1 MSYPF
6 FSCTSPS
13 DDPFRACFGCENDK
27 TKRNS
32 KHPRFLNFIDRQ
44 SGEVFQ
50 ATSQNRRV
58 ICGKDP
64 LGNMRCRLRI
74 DRAMQL
80 RRVSYGRALQF
91 IQSEQYLGDKRNTY
105 RQNRLRQDT
114 RLNSTLE
121 YSPSNSILKCYGL
134 WKTQWWEHRQWWGQQ
149 GSNC

>member
-1 MSYPF
+1 MVKFRFLSNSLHRCLILF

-32 KHPRFLNFIDRQ
+32 NHPRFLNFIDRQ

-91 IQSEQYLGDKRNTY
+91 IQSEQYLGDDDVSLIR
-105 RQNRLRQDT
+105 
-114 RLNSTLE
+114 
-121 YSPSNSILKCYGL
+121 
-134 WKTQWWEHRQWWGQQ
+134 
-149 GSNC
+149 

>member
-1 MSYPF
+1 MVLINHY
-6 FSCTSPS
+6 FSCTLPN
-13 DDPFRACFGCENDK
+13 DDPFKACFGCENDM
-27 TKRNS
+27 TRRNI
-32 KHPRFLNFIDRQ
+32 KNPRFHRHIDRQ

-91 IQSEQYLGDKRNTY
+91 IQSEQYLGD
-105 RQNRLRQDT
+105 DDV
-114 RLNSTLE
+114 
-121 YSPSNSILKCYGL
+121 SII
-134 WKTQWWEHRQWWGQQ
+134 R
-149 GSNC
+149 

>member
-1 MSYPF
+1 MIGVYLYHCFIPIL
-6 FSCTSPS
+6 SCTMPD
-13 DDPFRACFGCENDK
+13 DDPFGACFGCEKDATRKKLN
-27 TKRNS
+27 
-32 KHPRFLNFIDRQ
+32 HPKFYTYIDRQ

-91 IQSEQYLGDKRNTY
+91 IQSEQYLGD
-105 RQNRLRQDT
+105 DDV
-114 RLNSTLE
+114 
-121 YSPSNSILKCYGL
+121 SII
-134 WKTQWWEHRQWWGQQ
+134 R
-149 GSNC
+149 

>member
-1 MSYPF
+1 MSNPEVSKSVVLVGLYFLRFCFFANSLHQYLTLF

-32 KHPRFLNFIDRQ
+32 NHPRFLNFIDRQ

-91 IQSEQYLGDKRNTY
+91 IQSEQYLGDDDVSLIR
-105 RQNRLRQDT
+105 
-114 RLNSTLE
+114 
-121 YSPSNSILKCYGL
+121 
-134 WKTQWWEHRQWWGQQ
+134 
-149 GSNC
+149 

>member
-13 DDPFRACFGCENDK
+13 DDPFRACFGCENVG
-27 TKRNS
+27 TKRDSN
-32 KHPRFLNFIDRQ
+32 HPQFHNFIDRQ

-50 ATSQNRRV
+50 VTSQNRRV

-91 IQSEQYLGDKRNTY
+91 IQSEQYLGD
-105 RQNRLRQDT
+105 DDV
-114 RLNSTLE
+114 
-121 YSPSNSILKCYGL
+121 SIL
-134 WKTQWWEHRQWWGQQ
+134 R
-149 GSNC
+149 

>member
-1 MSYPF
+1 MALTNSLQKSQCQYLVF
-6 FSCTSPS
+6 IFSCTSPT
-13 DDPFRACFGCENDK
+13 DDPFRACFGCENVE
-27 TKRNS
+27 TKRDSN
-32 KHPRFLNFIDRQ
+32 HPLFLNFIDRQ

-91 IQSEQYLGDKRNTY
+91 IQSEQYLGDDDVSLIR
-105 RQNRLRQDT
+105 
-114 RLNSTLE
+114 
-121 YSPSNSILKCYGL
+121 
-134 WKTQWWEHRQWWGQQ
+134 
-149 GSNC
+149 

>member
-1 MSYPF
+1 MSNPEVSKSIVLDGSTIFTQISFLFEFFTPVSYPF

-32 KHPRFLNFIDRQ
+32 NHPRFLNFIDRQ

-91 IQSEQYLGDKRNTY
+91 IQSEQYLGDDDVSLIR
-105 RQNRLRQDT
+105 
-114 RLNSTLE
+114 
-121 YSPSNSILKCYGL
+121 
-134 WKTQWWEHRQWWGQQ
+134 
-149 GSNC
+149 